1 MGLPAGW
8 GMEDEDIGCIGRN
21 VGWCLF
27 GMHWGK
33 LKYNHVVL
41 LCPGIV
47 WKRDWLLHVSGMAK
61 SVVWPAQTHT
71 RTQTHLSVMCECV
84 CAREF
89 DGIICIISKC
99 LTFHSTAPVSSFP
112 LEYIHSP
119 PPGKGYGYA
128 ILSSFLINCCYFCFF
143 FPPSLQ
149 PIRKNNW
156 KTILLPIQRLKFYVH
171 QSVKV

>member
-1 MGLPAGW
+1 MGYLQDGEW
-8 GMEDEDIGCIGRN
+8 GARRRTLVEMLAA
-21 VGWCLF
+21 CLF

-61 SVVWPAQTHT
+61 SVVWPAQIHT
-71 RTQTHLSVMCECV
+71 RKHLSVMCV

-112 LEYIHSP
+112 LEYIHLP
-119 PPGKGYGYA
+119 PPWKGYGYA
-128 ILSSFLINCCYFCFF
+128 ILSSCFCFLINCCYFCFF
-143 FPPSLQ
+143 FPPSCYS
-149 PIRKNNW
+149 PYE
-156 KTILLPIQRLKFYVH
+156 KTIGRLFCCLSKG
-171 QSVKV
+171 